1 MNLSKRRII
10 KFLIMLFLLACMLF
24 ANLFAVR
31 AMLRYGVE
39 VYFYDKLQVA
49 LNIAGVKGLDEELAK
64 IRATEKLPRVLK
76 LTAEFDAQ
84 RNSIPDLDKFLEN
97 KVEQG
102 KKKVET
108 VRNLRSLA
116 IILITLAFCW
126 QLLNR
131 WLERRRC
138 KGK

>member
-1 MNLSKRRII
+1 
-10 KFLIMLFLLACMLF
+10 MLLLLVCMLF

-31 AMLRYGVE
+31 AILRYGVE

-49 LNIAGVKGLDEELAK
+49 LNVAGVKGLDEELGK

-76 LTAEFDAQ
+76 LTAEFDAR
-84 RNSIPDLDKFLEN
+84 RNSIPDLDRFLED
-97 KVEQG
+97 KIEQG
-102 KKKVET
+102 KKKVEI
-108 VRNLRSLA
+108 VRNLRTLA

-126 QLLNR
+126 QLLSR

>member
-1 MNLSKRRII
+1 MDLSRRKII

-49 LNIAGVKGLDEELAK
+49 LNVAGVKGLDEELAK
-64 IRATEKLPRVLK
+64 IRSTEKMPRVLK
-76 LTAEFDAQ
+76 LTAEFEAL
-84 RNSIPDLDKFLEN
+84 RNSVPDLDKFLED
-97 KVEQG
+97 KIEQN
-102 KKKVET
+102 KKKVEA
-108 VRNLRSLA
+108 VRNLRTLA

-126 QLLNR
+126 QLLSR
-131 WLERRRC
+131 WRERRRC

>member
-1 MNLSKRRII
+1 MKFTKKQII
-10 KFLIMLFLLACMLF
+10 RFLVMLFLLACMLF
-24 ANLFAVR
+24 ANFFAVR

-49 LNIAGVKGLDEELAK
+49 LSIAGVKGMDEELAK
-64 IRATEKLPRVLK
+64 IRSTEKLPRVIK

-84 RNSIPDLDKFLEN
+84 RNSIADLDKFLHDR
-97 KVEQG
+97 VEQS
-102 KKKVET
+102 KKKVEA

-116 IILITLAFCW
+116 IILIALAFCW
-126 QLLNR
+126 QLLSR
-131 WLERRRC
+131 WFERRRC